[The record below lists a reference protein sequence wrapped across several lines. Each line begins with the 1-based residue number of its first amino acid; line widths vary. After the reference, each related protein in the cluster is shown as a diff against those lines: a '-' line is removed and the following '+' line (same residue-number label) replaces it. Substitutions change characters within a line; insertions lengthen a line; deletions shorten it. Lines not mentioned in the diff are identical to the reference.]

1 MTDGERTGK
10 RERVY
15 GCERGEG
22 LMVRGLGRGREFMVV
37 NEGKD

>member
-1 MTDGERTGK
+1 MTDGKRTGK

-15 GCERGEG
+15 CGEGGEG

-37 NEGKD
+37 KEEND

>member
-15 GCERGEG
+15 GGEGGEG
-22 LMVRGLGRGREFMVV
+22 LMVRGWE
-37 NEGKD
+37 EGEQGESLLW